1 MRYEYIEPLLISTMK
16 VLDNVMQSEIR
27 MGDVLLIR
35 PEEINSDIAVIIKLE
50 GDSTGGIIVNMGRE
64 TALNICNVMT
74 GEKFKTLTPLALDA
88 ISELTNMIAGNATSA
103 INDLGFDF
111 KILPPSSLTK
121 EEMIT
126 GAPWLEIFQVPLL
139 TRCGE
144 IKINI
149 AMRTN

>member
-27 MGDVLLIR
+27 MGDVSLIR

>member
-121 EEMIT
+121 EEMMK
-126 GAPWLEIFQVPLL
+126 GASWLEIFQVPLL

>member
-1 MRYEYIEPLLISTMK
+1 
-16 VLDNVMQSEIR
+16 
-27 MGDVLLIR
+27 
-35 PEEINSDIAVIIKLE
+35 
-50 GDSTGGIIVNMGRE
+50 
-64 TALNICNVMT
+64 MT

>member
-16 VLDNVMQSEIR
+16 VLANVMQSELR
-27 MGDVLLIR
+27 MGDVSLIR
-35 PEEINSDIAVIIKLE
+35 PAEIKSDIAVIIKLE

>member
-27 MGDVLLIR
+27 MGDVSLIR

-74 GEKFKTLTPLALDA
+74 GEKFKALTPLALDT

-121 EEMIT
+121 EEMMK
-126 GAPWLEIFQVPLL
+126 GAPWLEVFQVPLL

-149 AMRTN
+149 AMRSN

>member
-27 MGDVLLIR
+27 MGDVSLIR

-74 GEKFKTLTPLALDA
+74 GEKFKALTPLALDT

-121 EEMIT
+121 EEMMT